1 MLTCVHYA
9 FFIVK
14 AVFFILKSCV
24 FLANIG
30 KFYILNVTRS
40 LYSLENRRKTKNFK
54 PVFDCGGI
62 FFSIH
67 RKIM

>member
-14 AVFFILKSCV
+14 AVFFILKSC

-54 PVFDCGGI
+54 PVFLDWGN